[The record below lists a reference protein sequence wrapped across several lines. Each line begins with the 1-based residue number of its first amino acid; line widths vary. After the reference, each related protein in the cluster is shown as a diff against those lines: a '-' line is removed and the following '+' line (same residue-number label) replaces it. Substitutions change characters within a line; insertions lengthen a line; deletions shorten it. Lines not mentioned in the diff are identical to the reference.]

1 MDETRVSL
9 DKGVIWMQS
18 YRKRSVS
25 LNRLYP
31 WRSFFP
37 PQRSSRGFSRA
48 LWSDSRI
55 KIKRR
60 FIVHLSWKVCFIYT
74 RYDEINYTGRPDYQ
88 NLEFTVIVEIIRV
101 GIGVVRCWLKR
112 ENVFVSEMQK
122 FSVHFG
128 QHIVKFIF

>member
-1 MDETRVSL
+1 ME
-9 DKGVIWMQS
+9 I
-18 YRKRSVS
+18 
-25 LNRLYP
+25 
-31 WRSFFP
+31 FFP
-37 PQRSSRGFSRA
+37 PAKELSRFLPSIV
-48 LWSDSRI
+48 SDSRI

-128 QHIVKFIF
+128 QHIFKFIF